1 MKNSCK
7 MELSRNHV
15 QGEINMLYSY
25 ITKNLI
31 GLQDVILRKVEQNET
46 SIYIYLQMPRKAHT
60 CPCCG
65 KSTDKVHDYRKQYI
79 KDIPAFGKLTYIV
92 LNKRRYVCPSCKKR
106 FYETVDFVPRKHQST
121 KRLAIY
127 AIDKLSDERSF
138 SSVARE
144 TNLSVS
150 TVIRRFDMV
159 AFIQPKTLPEVLA
172 IDEFK
177 GNTGKEKYQCILTN
191 PQTGEVLDI
200 LPERYSSY
208 LNKYMRKYTR
218 EERKQVK
225 YFISDMWNPYT
236 NMATTYLPEAMQI
249 IDKYH
254 FIRQIIWAFER
265 VRKSEQKKYGKENR
279 LLFKNSKRILTKRAS
294 KLNDDQKQRVN
305 AILYISDALRE
316 AYILKELFY
325 EVCDCTDRASA
336 KAMMEDWIYSAQK
349 SNLKDYHNCAN
360 TLLNW
365 QKGILNSFE
374 VPYTNGFTEGCNN
387 KIKVLKRNAYG
398 YRNFERFR
406 KRILHMFRY
415 KSEKAKT
422 NAAA

>member
-1 MKNSCK
+1 MKISCK
-7 MELSRNHV
+7 MELSRNHI

-31 GLQDVILRKVEQNET
+31 GLQDIILENVKQNET
-46 SIYIYLQMPRKAHT
+46 SIYIYIKMPRKEHI

-65 KSTDKVHDYRKQYI
+65 KSTDKIHDYRKQYI
-79 KDIPAFGKLTYIV
+79 KDIPAFGKLTYII
-92 LNKRRYVCPSCKKR
+92 LNKRRYVCSSCKKR
-106 FYETVDFVPRKHQST
+106 FYEKVDFVPRKHQST
-121 KRLAIY
+121 KRLGVY
-127 AIDKLSDERSF
+127 VIDKLSDERSF

-159 AFIQPKTLPEVLA
+159 GFIQPKTLPEVLA

-200 LPERYSSY
+200 LPERYSSS
-208 LNKYMRKYTR
+208 LSKYMRKYTR
-218 EERKQVK
+218 GERKQVK
-225 YFISDMWNPYT
+225 YFVSDMWNPYT
-236 NMATTYLPEAMQI
+236 NMATTYLPEATQI

-265 VRKSEQKKYGKENR
+265 VRKSEQKRYGKENR

-294 KLNDDQKQRVN
+294 KLNDEQKQRVN

-316 AYILKELFY
+316 AYILKEEFY
-325 EVCDCTDRASA
+325 RVCDSKDRESA
-336 KAMMEDWIYSAQK
+336 KSLMKEWIYSAQK
-349 SNLKDYHNCAN
+349 SNLKDYHDCAN

-406 KRILHMFRY
+406 KRILHMFKY

>member
-1 MKNSCK
+1 
-7 MELSRNHV
+7 
-15 QGEINMLYSY
+15 MLYSY

-31 GLQDVILRKVEQNET
+31 GLQDVILNNVEQDENY
-46 SIYIYLQMPRKAHT
+46 IYIYVQMPRKAHT
-60 CPCCG
+60 CPWCG
-65 KSTDKVHDYRKQYI
+65 KSTDNVHDYRKQYI
-79 KDIPAFGKLTYIV
+79 KDIPAFGKHTYIV

-106 FYETVDFVPRKHQST
+106 FYEKVDFVPRKHQST
-121 KRLAIY
+121 KRLGVY
-127 AIDKLSDERSF
+127 VIDKLSNERSF
-138 SSVARE
+138 SSIARE

-191 PQTGEVLDI
+191 PKTGEVLDI

-208 LNKYMRKYTR
+208 LSKYMRKYTR
-218 EERKQVK
+218 EERKNVK
-225 YFISDMWNPYT
+225 YFISDMWSPYT
-236 NMATTYLPEAMQI
+236 DVATTYLPCATQV

-294 KLNDDQKQRVN
+294 KLNDEQKQRVN

-316 AYILKELFY
+316 AYILKEEFY
-325 EVCDCTDRASA
+325 RVCDCTDRANA
-336 KAMMEDWIYSAQK
+336 KAMMEEWIYTAQK
-349 SNLKDYHNCAN
+349 CDLKDYHYCAD

-365 QKGILNSFE
+365 QKGILNSFD

>member
-1 MKNSCK
+1 MHICPSC
-7 MELSRNHV
+7 HH
-15 QGEINMLYSY
+15 Y
-25 ITKNLI
+25 TK
-31 GLQDVILRKVEQNET
+31 
-46 SIYIYLQMPRKAHT
+46 H
-60 CPCCG
+60 
-65 KSTDKVHDYRKQYI
+65 VHDYRQQKIQHI
-79 KDIPAFGKLTYIV
+79 NIGKTVSFIFLK
-92 LNKRRYVCPSCKKR
+92 KRRYICNHCGKK
-106 FYETVDFVPRKHQST
+106 FYEHYDFLQKYFRKSNEVFENVCHDLKQLKNFKTIANDNHISIPTVVRYMHYYILLSGKFNRPLP
-121 KRLAIY
+121 KRIG
-127 AIDKLSDERSF
+127 
-138 SSVARE
+138 
-144 TNLSVS
+144 
-150 TVIRRFDMV
+150 
-159 AFIQPKTLPEVLA
+159 

-191 PQTGEVLDI
+191 PETGEVLDI

-208 LNKYMRKYTR
+208 LGKYMRKYTL
-218 EERKQVK
+218 EERRSVK
-225 YFISDMWNPYT
+225 YFISDMWSPYT
-236 NMATTYLPEAMQI
+236 DMATTYFPEATQI
-249 IDKYH
+249 VDKYH

-294 KLNDDQKQRVN
+294 KLNDEQKQRVN

-316 AYILKELFY
+316 AYILKEEFY
-325 EVCDCTDRASA
+325 RVCDCTDRANT
-336 KAMMEDWIYSAQK
+336 KVMMEEWIYTVQK
-349 SNLKDYHNCAN
+349 CDLKDYHYCAN

-365 QKGILNSFE
+365 QKGILNSFDA
-374 VPYTNGFTEGCNN
+374 PYTNGFTEGCNN

>member
-1 MKNSCK
+1 
-7 MELSRNHV
+7 
-15 QGEINMLYSY
+15 
-25 ITKNLI
+25 
-31 GLQDVILRKVEQNET
+31 
-46 SIYIYLQMPRKAHT
+46 MPRKEHF

-65 KSTDKVHDYRKQYI
+65 KLTDKVHDYRRQYI

-121 KRLAIY
+121 KRLGVY
-127 AIDKLSDERSF
+127 VIDRLSNERSF
-138 SSVARE
+138 SSVSKE

-159 AFIQPKTLPEVLA
+159 GFIQPKTLPDVLA

-177 GNTGKEKYQCILTN
+177 GNTDKEKYQCILTN
-191 PQTGEVLDI
+191 PKTGEVLDI

-208 LNKYMRKYTR
+208 LSKYMRKYTR
-218 EERKQVK
+218 EERKNVK
-225 YFISDMWNPYT
+225 YFISDMWRPYT
-236 NMATTYLPEAMQI
+236 DMATTYLPCATQV

-265 VRKSEQKKYGKENR
+265 VRKTEQKRFGKENR
-279 LLFKNSKRILTKRAS
+279 LLFKNSKRILTKQAS
-294 KLNDDQKQRVN
+294 KLNDEQKQRVN

-316 AYILKELFY
+316 AYILKEEFY
-325 EVCDCTDRASA
+325 QVCDSNNRECA
-336 KAMMEDWIYSAQK
+336 KSLMKEWIYSAQK
-349 SNLKDYHNCAN
+349 SNLKDYHDCAN

>member
-1 MKNSCK
+1 
-7 MELSRNHV
+7 
-15 QGEINMLYSY
+15 
-25 ITKNLI
+25 
-31 GLQDVILRKVEQNET
+31 
-46 SIYIYLQMPRKAHT
+46 
-60 CPCCG
+60 
-65 KSTDKVHDYRKQYI
+65 
-79 KDIPAFGKLTYIV
+79 
-92 LNKRRYVCPSCKKR
+92 
-106 FYETVDFVPRKHQST
+106 
-121 KRLAIY
+121 
-127 AIDKLSDERSF
+127 
-138 SSVARE
+138 
-144 TNLSVS
+144 
-150 TVIRRFDMV
+150 
-159 AFIQPKTLPEVLA
+159 
-172 IDEFK
+172 
-177 GNTGKEKYQCILTN
+177 
-191 PQTGEVLDI
+191 
-200 LPERYSSY
+200 
-208 LNKYMRKYTR
+208 
-218 EERKQVK
+218 
-225 YFISDMWNPYT
+225 
-236 NMATTYLPEAMQI
+236 MATTYLPEAMQI

-422 NAAA
+422 NAVA

>member
-7 MELSRNHV
+7 MELPRNHV
-15 QGEINMLYSY
+15 QGEINMLYSH

-31 GLQDVILRKVEQNET
+31 GLQEVILKNVEHDEN
-46 SIYIYLQMPRKAHT
+46 SIYIHIQMPRKKHI

-65 KSTDKVHDYRKQYI
+65 KSTDKIHDYRKQYI

-106 FYETVDFVPRKHQST
+106 FYEKVDFVPRKHQST

-127 AIDKLSDERSF
+127 IIDKLSDERSF

-159 AFIQPKTLPEVLA
+159 SFIQPKTLPEVLA

-191 PQTGEVLDI
+191 PKTREVLDI

-208 LNKYMRKYTR
+208 LSKYMRKYTR
-218 EERKQVK
+218 EERKNIK
-225 YFISDMWNPYT
+225 YFISDMWSPYT
-236 NMATTYLPEAMQI
+236 DMATTYLPCATQV

-265 VRKSEQKKYGKENR
+265 VRKSEQKRYGKENR

-294 KLNDDQKQRVN
+294 KLNDEQKQRVN

-316 AYILKELFY
+316 AYILKEEFY
-325 EVCDCTDRASA
+325 RVCDSNDRECA
-336 KAMMEDWIYSAQK
+336 KNLMKDWIYSAQK
-349 SNLKDYHNCAN
+349 CDLKEYHGCAS

-374 VPYTNGFTEGCNN
+374 VSYTNGFTEGCNN

-398 YRNFERFR
+398 YSNFERFR

>member
-1 MKNSCK
+1 MKKSCK

-15 QGEINMLYSY
+15 QGEINMLYSH

-31 GLQDVILRKVEQNET
+31 GLQDVILKNVEQNET
-46 SIYIYLQMPRKAHT
+46 SIYIYVQMPRKEHI

-65 KSTDKVHDYRKQYI
+65 KSTDKIHDYRKQYI

-92 LNKRRYVCPSCKKR
+92 LNKRRYICPSCKKR
-106 FYETVDFVPRKHQST
+106 FYEKVDFVPRKHQST
-121 KRLAIY
+121 KRLAFY
-127 AIDKLSDERSF
+127 VIDKLSDERSF

-159 AFIQPKTLPEVLA
+159 GFIQPKTLPEVLA

-208 LNKYMRKYTR
+208 LSKYMRKYTR
-218 EERKQVK
+218 DERKQVK
-225 YFISDMWNPYT
+225 YFVSDMWNPYT
-236 NMATTYLPEAMQI
+236 NMATIYLPEATQV

-265 VRKSEQKKYGKENR
+265 VRKSEQKRYGKENR

-316 AYILKELFY
+316 AYILKEEFY
-325 EVCDCTDRASA
+325 RVCDSKDRESA
-336 KAMMEDWIYSAQK
+336 KALMKEWIYRAQQCD
-349 SNLKDYHNCAN
+349 LKDYHNCAN

-406 KRILHMFRY
+406 KRILHMFKY
-415 KSEKAKT
+415 KSKNTKT

>member
-1 MKNSCK
+1 
-7 MELSRNHV
+7 
-15 QGEINMLYSY
+15 MLYSY

-31 GLQDVILRKVEQNET
+31 GLQDVILKNVEQDEN
-46 SIYIYLQMPRKAHT
+46 SIYIHIQMPRKEHI

-65 KSTDKVHDYRKQYI
+65 KLTDKVHDYRRQYI

-121 KRLAIY
+121 KRLGVY
-127 AIDKLSDERSF
+127 VIDRLSNERSF
-138 SSVARE
+138 SSVSKE

-159 AFIQPKTLPEVLA
+159 GFIQPKTLPDVLA

-177 GNTGKEKYQCILTN
+177 GNTDKEKYQCILTN
-191 PQTGEVLDI
+191 PKTGEVLDI

-208 LNKYMRKYTR
+208 LSKYMRKYSR
-218 EERKQVK
+218 EERKNVK
-225 YFISDMWNPYT
+225 YFISDMWSPYT
-236 NMATTYLPEAMQI
+236 DMATTYLPCATQV

-265 VRKSEQKKYGKENR
+265 VRKSEQKRYGKENR

-294 KLNDDQKQRVN
+294 KLNDEQKQRVN

-316 AYILKELFY
+316 AYILKEEFY
-325 EVCDCTDRASA
+325 RVCDSNDRECA
-336 KAMMEDWIYSAQK
+336 KNLMKDWIYSAQK
-349 SNLKDYHNCAN
+349 CDLKDYHGCAS

-398 YRNFERFR
+398 YSNFERFR

>member
-1 MKNSCK
+1 MKKTCK
-7 MELSRNHV
+7 MELTRNHV
-15 QGEINMLYSY
+15 QGENNMLYSY

-31 GLQDVILRKVEQNET
+31 GLQDVILKNVEQNET
-46 SIYIYLQMPRKAHT
+46 SIYIHVQMLRKANV

-65 KSTDKVHDYRKQYI
+65 KLTDKVHDYRKQYI

-92 LNKRRYVCPSCKKR
+92 LNKRRYICTSCKKR

-121 KRLAIY
+121 KRLSVYI
-127 AIDKLSDERSF
+127 IDKLSNEHSF
-138 SSVARE
+138 TSVAKE

-150 TVIRRFDMV
+150 TVIRRFDMIG
-159 AFIQPKTLPEVLA
+159 FIQPKTLPKVLA

-191 PQTGEVLDI
+191 PKTGEVLDI

-208 LNKYMRKYTR
+208 LGKYMRKYTR
-218 EERKQVK
+218 DVRRNVK

-236 NMATTYLPEAMQI
+236 DMAKTYLPEATQI
-249 IDKYH
+249 VDKYH
-254 FIRQIIWAFER
+254 FIRQIIWSFEK
-265 VRKSEQKKYGKENR
+265 VRKTEQKKYGKENR
-279 LLFKNSKRILTKRAS
+279 LLFKNSKRILTKRAY
-294 KLNDDQKQRVN
+294 KLNDEQKQRVN
-305 AILYISDALRE
+305 AILYISDSLRE

-325 EVCDCTDRASA
+325 EVCDCTDRSGA
-336 KAMMEDWIYSAQK
+336 KALMERWIYLAQR
-349 SNLKDYHNCAN
+349 SNLIAYHDCAN

-406 KRILHMFRY
+406 KRILHMFSY

-422 NAAA
+422 DALS

>member
-1 MKNSCK
+1 

-31 GLQDVILRKVEQNET
+31 GLQDILLKKVEQDET
-46 SIYIYLQMPRKAHT
+46 FIYIHVQMPRKAHT

-121 KRLAIY
+121 KRLNIY
-127 AIDKLSDERSF
+127 VIDKLSNEHSF
-138 SSVARE
+138 TSVARE

-159 AFIQPKTLPEVLA
+159 GFIQPKTLPEVLA

-208 LNKYMRKYTR
+208 LSKYMRKYTR

-249 IDKYH
+249 IDKYL
-254 FIRQIIWAFER
+254 FIRQIIWAFEK
-265 VRKSEQKKYGKENR
+265 VRKSEQKRYGKENR
-279 LLFKNSKRILTKRAS
+279 LLFKNSKRILTQRAS

-325 EVCDCTDRASA
+325 EVCDCSDRASA
-336 KAMMEDWIYSAQK
+336 KTMMENWIYSAQR
-349 SNLKDYHNCAN
+349 SNLSVYYDCAN

>member
-1 MKNSCK
+1 MKKSCK
-7 MELSRNHV
+7 MELTRNHV

-31 GLQDVILRKVEQNET
+31 GLQDVILKNVEQNEN
-46 SIYIYLQMPRKAHT
+46 SIYIYVQMPRKEHI

-65 KSTDKVHDYRKQYI
+65 NSTDKIHDYRKQYI

-92 LNKRRYVCPSCKKR
+92 LNKRRYVCPYCKKR
-106 FYETVDFVPRKHQST
+106 FYEKVDFVPRKYQST
-121 KRLAIY
+121 KRLAFY
-127 AIDKLSDERSF
+127 VIDKLSDERSF

-159 AFIQPKTLPEVLA
+159 GFIQPKTLPSVLA

-191 PQTGEVLDI
+191 PETGEVLDI
-200 LPERYSSY
+200 LPERYSYY
-208 LNKYMRKYTR
+208 LSKYMRKYTR
-218 EERKQVK
+218 EERKKVK

-236 NMATTYLPEAMQI
+236 NMATTYLPEAMQVV
-249 IDKYH
+249 DKYH
-254 FIRQIIWAFER
+254 FIRQIIWAFEK

-294 KLNDDQKQRVN
+294 KLKDEQKQRVN

-316 AYILKELFY
+316 AYILKEQFY

-336 KAMMEDWIYSAQK
+336 KAMMKDWIYSAQK
-349 SNLKDYHNCAN
+349 SNLKEYHNCAN

-374 VPYTNGFTEGCNN
+374 LPYTNGFTEGCNN

-406 KRILHMFRY
+406 KRILHMFAY
-415 KSEKAKT
+415 KSEKVKT

>member
-1 MKNSCK
+1 
-7 MELSRNHV
+7 
-15 QGEINMLYSY
+15 MLYSY

-31 GLQDVILRKVEQNET
+31 GLQDIILENVKQNENY
-46 SIYIYLQMPRKAHT
+46 IYIYVKMPRKEHI

-65 KSTDKVHDYRKQYI
+65 KSTDKIHDYRKQYI

-92 LNKRRYVCPSCKKR
+92 LNKRRYVCSSCKKR
-106 FYETVDFVPRKHQST
+106 FYEKVDFVPRKHQST
-121 KRLAIY
+121 KRLDFY
-127 AIDKLSDERSF
+127 VIDKLSDERSF

-159 AFIQPKTLPEVLA
+159 GFIQPKILPEFLA

-208 LNKYMRKYTR
+208 LSKYMRKYTR

-225 YFISDMWNPYT
+225 YFVSDMWNPYT
-236 NMATTYLPEAMQI
+236 NMATTYLPEAMQV

-265 VRKSEQKKYGKENR
+265 VRKSEQKRYGKENR

-294 KLNDDQKQRVN
+294 KLNDEQKQCVN

-316 AYILKELFY
+316 AYILKEEFY
-325 EVCDCTDRASA
+325 RVCDSNDRECA
-336 KAMMEDWIYSAQK
+336 KNLMKDWIYSAQK
-349 SNLKDYHNCAN
+349 CDLKEYHSCAS

-398 YRNFERFR
+398 YSNFERFR
-406 KRILHMFRY
+406 KRILQMFRY

-422 NAAA
+422 NAPA

>member
-1 MKNSCK
+1 
-7 MELSRNHV
+7 MELSRNHI
-15 QGEINMLYSY
+15 QGEINMLCSY

-31 GLQDVILRKVEQNET
+31 GLQDVILKNVEENENF
-46 SIYIYLQMPRKAHT
+46 IYIYLQMPRKTHI

-65 KSTDKVHDYRKQYI
+65 ESTDRVHDYRKQYI
-79 KDIPAFGKLTYIV
+79 KDIPAFGKMTYIV

-121 KRLAIY
+121 KRLAVY
-127 AIDKLSDERSF
+127 VIDKLSNEHSF
-138 SSVARE
+138 TSVARE

-150 TVIRRFDMV
+150 TVIRRFDMIG
-159 AFIQPKTLPEVLA
+159 FIQPKTLPEVLA

-191 PQTGEVLDI
+191 PKTGEVLDI

-208 LNKYMRKYTR
+208 LGKYMRKYTR
-218 EERKQVK
+218 DERKNVN
-225 YFISDMWNPYT
+225 YFISDMWSPYT
-236 NMATTYLPEAMQI
+236 EMAKTYLPNATQI

-265 VRKSEQKKYGKENR
+265 VRKTEQKKYGKENR

-294 KLNDDQKQRVN
+294 KLNDEQKQRVN

-316 AYILKELFY
+316 AYILKEMFY
-325 EVCDCTDRASA
+325 DVCDCTDRASA
-336 KAMMEDWIYSAQK
+336 KDMMEDWIYSAQR
-349 SNLKDYHNCAN
+349 SNLKDYYTCAN

-374 VPYTNGFTEGCNN
+374 APYTNGFTEGCNN

-415 KSEKAKT
+415 KGEKAKT